1 MTFDT
6 KHQRFRGYPG
16 DWYMIYARYDGE
28 RLWMKFGPDAPGS
41 RKCLIVDG
49 DTGAVIKETWMEPL
63 EDAVDGWYHRERR
76 RTR

>member
-28 RLWMKFGPDAPGS
+28 RLWMKFGPDAPGR

-49 DTGAVIKETWMEPL
+49 DTGEVIKETWMEPL

>member
-28 RLWMKFGPDAPGS
+28 RLWLKFVSDAPGN
-41 RKCLIVDG
+41 RKALIVDG
-49 DTGAVIKETWMEPL
+49 ETGEVIKETFMQPM
-63 EDAVDGWYHRERR
+63 EDAVDDWYRERR